1 MISMEEISFRKE
13 RLVNTTANLDKGY
26 RVFIEIRTWDA
37 FIDSMETFN
46 WVVLAQP
53 PVGYA
58 MTGRKDF

>member
-37 FIDSMETFN
+37 FIDSMETVSIEWFWHN
-46 WVVLAQP
+46 HQW
-53 PVGYA
+53 A
-58 MTGRKDF
+58 MQ